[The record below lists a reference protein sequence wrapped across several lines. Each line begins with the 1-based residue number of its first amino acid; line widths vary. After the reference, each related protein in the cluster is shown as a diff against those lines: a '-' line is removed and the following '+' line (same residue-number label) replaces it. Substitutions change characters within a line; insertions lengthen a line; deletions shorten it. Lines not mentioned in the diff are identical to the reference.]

1 MRNEK
6 ILIIGGT
13 GSLGM
18 ALMQRLA
25 ADNELFITSR
35 DELKQWVL
43 KNDPRSA
50 GVRFFV
56 ADMRD
61 KSRMEEVILSVRPT
75 VILMAAALKQ
85 VDTCEAAPGESIKT
99 NVLGLQNIVDLVER
113 HEHKLTGLKAV
124 VMISTDKACE
134 PVNVYGMSKAIA
146 ERIVVSKSY
155 SAERVKYVVVR
166 YGNVLD
172 SRGSILPLFRYQA
185 EKGDAFTITHPAMTR
200 FIMTLDESIDL
211 ILHAS
216 RHGKSGET
224 WIPRLKSMRIL
235 DLADIFSERFG
246 KPVKTIG
253 IRPGEKLDE
262 VLIARPESL
271 RCRTQDGF
279 YVLGSSMGAVPP
291 QAGEP
296 FSYTSADDVVTR
308 DGLERY
314 LDSLGLL
321 DANYDQFV
329 GQSFDEIRHR

>member
-1 MRNEK
+1 MKNQK

-18 ALMQRLA
+18 ALVRRLA
-25 ADNELFITSR
+25 KDNELFIASR

-61 KSRMEEVILSVRPT
+61 KSRMEEVILGVRPT
-75 VILMAAALKQ
+75 IILIAAALKQ

-99 NVLGLQNIVDLVER
+99 NVLGVQNVVDLVER
-113 HEHKLTGLKAV
+113 HEHKLSALKTV

-146 ERIVVSKSY
+146 ERIVASKSY
-155 SAERVKYVVVR
+155 TADQVKYVVVR

-185 EKGDAFTITHPAMTR
+185 EQGEAFTITHPAMTR

-211 ILHAS
+211 ILHAAQEG
-216 RHGKSGET
+216 RSGET
-224 WIPRLKSMRIL
+224 WIPRLKSMRIG
-235 DLADIFSERFG
+235 DLAAIFSERFG

-271 RCRTQDGF
+271 RCHSENGF
-279 YVLGSSMGAVPP
+279 YVLAASMATVSDS
-291 QAGEP
+291 AEP
-296 FSYTSADDVVTR
+296 FAYTSADDVVDR
-308 DGLERY
+308 ASLEDY
-314 LDSLGLL
+314 LESLGLL
-321 DANYDQFV
+321 TLSSDRFV
-329 GQSFDEIRHR
+329 GQSFDEIRRH